1 MLERACGFES
11 HRPHQSTEADGSATG
26 PQPHDHVL
34 PRTCEQ
40 TNDDAAQKGHAPR
53 GRFAVQ
59 ASFGMFVQPL
69 RSSPRRR
76 SHRAARIDPPGSTV
90 NSTTPALNAAYAAAY
105 GISRNVSTVV

>member
-1 MLERACGFES
+1 EVSCDLWS
-11 HRPHQSTEADGSATG
+11 PRPHQSTEADVSATG
-26 PQPHDHVL
+26 PHPHDHVL

-59 ASFGMFVQPL
+59 ASFGLCVPPL

-76 SHRAARIDPPGSTV
+76 SHRAARIGPPGSTV

-105 GISRNVSTVV
+105 GISRNV